1 MILEGQTS
9 SENSTSWYLLP
20 PSAESKPGGEIPTPI
35 TRSQQAGRERCGDPA
50 WSRLPR
56 SRRGSAPTA
65 RGGRWGEPVSRLH
78 DVRAPPRPG
87 RQHPPTGLSRT
98 RLQQAHADVR
108 RPNVGVEGISL
119 EGRAKDDRPACT
131 RRRRRTGHR
140 RQRQRPTEGHRGGRG
155 ARKKWRSTP
164 CTCRVPRC
172 RAISKRS
179 GKPCQAPAV
188 RGHEVCRMHG
198 ARGGAPMGNRNAL
211 KHGAHIAKARALNRE
226 IQALARMAR
235 ATMAEIG

>member
-98 RLQQAHADVR
+98 RLQQAHENVR
-108 RPNVGVEGISL
+108 RPNVGAERISL
-119 EGRAKDDRPACT
+119 EGRAKDDGPARP
-131 RRRRRTGHR
+131 RRRGRAGDR
-140 RQRQRPTEGHRGGRG
+140 RQRQRPHRGGGGR
-155 ARKKWRSTP
+155 RKTGEQP
-164 CTCRVPRC
+164 HALGYAPGIEMPRP
-172 RAISKRS
+172 IEK
-179 GKPCQAPAV
+179 
-188 RGHEVCRMHG
+188 E
-198 ARGGAPMGNRNAL
+198 
-211 KHGAHIAKARALNRE
+211 
-226 IQALARMAR
+226 R
-235 ATMAEIG
+235 ATVPIASGAGS